1 MLGSSR
7 SVGLPIYICPP
18 STFTDTL
25 LSTRS
30 IRSGDKHRTNRMFRR
45 RIYAQGF
52 TIMAMFAGSIYWEGD
67 RQKRGQYNELLED
80 KKKKEKHE
88 LWLKEL
94 EAREEEEQQMR
105 QMRDRMITARV
116 AEKTR
121 MGETE
126 KRAVERKTKEEL
138 GQNKGGVGEVR
149 SVFEPC
155 ESRRGTIVEAVWEVW
170 ERRR

>member
-1 MLGSSR
+1 MR
-7 SVGLPIYICPP
+7 
-18 STFTDTL
+18 T
-25 LSTRS
+25 
-30 IRSGDKHRTNRMFRR
+30 GDKARTNRMFRR

-116 AEKTR
+116 A
-121 MGETE
+121 
-126 KRAVERKTKEEL
+126 
-138 GQNKGGVGEVR
+138 
-149 SVFEPC
+149 
-155 ESRRGTIVEAVWEVW
+155 
-170 ERRR
+170 